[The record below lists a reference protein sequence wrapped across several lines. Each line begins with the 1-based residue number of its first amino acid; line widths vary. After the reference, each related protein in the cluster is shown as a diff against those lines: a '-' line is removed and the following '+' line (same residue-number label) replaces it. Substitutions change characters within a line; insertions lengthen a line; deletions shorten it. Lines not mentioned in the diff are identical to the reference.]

1 MKILMPQLGETVN
14 EGTISV
20 WHKKVGDK
28 VLKNEALLDV
38 ETDKA
43 AVEVPVPEDGVLTSI
58 IIEAGDTVD
67 VGTVLAVIEVE
78 GEEPDDEL
86 EPKQVAPAGGMID
99 KHILM
104 PQLGETVNEGTIS
117 LWHKK
122 IGDKVSKDEA
132 LLDVETDKAAV
143 EVPASH
149 DGVLSAINVEAGET
163 VDVGTVLAVI
173 EIEDDG
179 SGSDSASNTEIVN
192 SDKDGEDVSLAESS
206 RANERSSEDSKSRH
220 SRLGYGG
227 SNKLGYGGSDAS
239 KKLSPAVR
247 KISAENNIDIA
258 RIKGSGKSGRVTK
271 KDLLAYLAGASIK
284 SVLTPPSLTAE
295 LLPFDRI
302 RKLTAEHMVM
312 SKATSPHV
320 LQTVEVNYGAVDE
333 LRRKVGPSWKAEK
346 GYSLTYLPF
355 IAKALVYAMGEFP
368 RVNASIDGDAL
379 QLHATINLAI
389 AVDLNFNG
397 LVAPV
402 IKDCANKSIADLAE
416 SIKLLSTKA
425 HAGKLSPDD
434 FANGTY
440 TISNSGPFGTLMTAP
455 IINQPQVAI
464 ISTDGI
470 RKKPVVL
477 ESEQGDSIAIR
488 PVGILAQSFDHR
500 AFDGAYSAAF
510 LNRVREILE
519 THDWGSEV

>member
-14 EGTISV
+14 EGTIGV
-20 WHKKVGDK
+20 WHKKVGDTVK
-28 VLKNEALLDV
+28 KDEALLDV

-43 AVEVPVPEDGVLTSI
+43 AVEVPVPEDGVITSI
-58 IIEAGDTVD
+58 MVEAGDTVD
-67 VGTVLAVIEVE
+67 VGTVLAIIEIE
-78 GEEPDDEL
+78 GEESEADDS
-86 EPKQVAPAGGMID
+86 VADSSDQSDAASTGLIG
-99 KHILM
+99 KNILM

-117 LWHKK
+117 VWHKQV
-122 IGDKVSKDEA
+122 GDQVSKDDA

-143 EVPASH
+143 EVPAPN
-149 DGVLSAINVEAGET
+149 DGVLISINVAAGET

-179 SGSDSASNTEIVN
+179 SGSDVVANSDDVSAPVDASTNETPAAPAATTVANASSLKSAGKYGGSASNM
-192 SDKDGEDVSLAESS
+192 
-206 RANERSSEDSKSRH
+206 
-220 SRLGYGG
+220 
-227 SNKLGYGGSDAS
+227 
-239 KKLSPAVR
+239 KLSPAVR
-247 KISAENNIDIA
+247 KLSAENNLDIGQ
-258 RIKGSGKSGRVTK
+258 INGSGRDGRVTK
-271 KDLLAYLAGASIK
+271 KDVLAYLAGSGTKSILQPPT
-284 SVLTPPSLTAE
+284 LTDD

-333 LRRKVGPSWKAEK
+333 VRRRVGPSWKADK

-355 IAKALVYAMGEFP
+355 IAKALVYAIGEFP
-368 RVNASIDGDAL
+368 RVNASIKGDAL
-379 QLHATINLAI
+379 QLHSQINLAI
-389 AVDLNFNG
+389 AVDLNFEG

-402 IKDCANKSIADLAE
+402 VKDCSNKSIAELAE
-416 SIKLLSTKA
+416 SIKSLSTKA
-425 HAGKLSPDD
+425 HTGKLSPDD
-434 FANGTY
+434 FAGGTY

-470 RKKPVVL
+470 RKKPVVI

-519 THDWGSEV
+519 THDWSLEV

>member
-14 EGTISV
+14 EGTIGV

-28 VLKNEALLDV
+28 VKKNEALLDV

-58 IIEAGDTVD
+58 VVEAGDTVD
-67 VGTVLAVIEVE
+67 VGTVLAIIEVE
-78 GEEPDDEL
+78 GEEPESDDQSEQ
-86 EPKQVAPAGGMID
+86 KQASESTLDNSNKGLINNN
-99 KHILM
+99 ILM

-117 LWHKK
+117 VWHKK
-122 IGDKVSKDEA
+122 VGEQVSKDEA

-143 EVPASH
+143 EVPAPK
-149 DGVLSAINVEAGET
+149 DGVLVSINVEAGDT
-163 VDVGTVLAVI
+163 VDVGTVLAVL
-173 EIEDDG
+173 EVEDDG
-179 SGSDSASNTEIVN
+179 SGGDDAPET
-192 SDKDGEDVSLAESS
+192 
-206 RANERSSEDSKSRH
+206 SKSID
-220 SRLGYGG
+220 SNDKQAAAAAAPASSGGKAAKYGG
-227 SNKLGYGGSDAS
+227 GAAS
-239 KKLSPAVR
+239 ANKKLSPAVR
-247 KISAENNIDIA
+247 RLVAENNIDLA
-258 RIKGSGKSGRVTK
+258 KVTATGKEGRVTK
-271 KDLLAYLAGASIK
+271 KDVLAYVAASGAA
-284 SVLTPPSLTAE
+284 SVLSPPSLTDD

-302 RKLTAEHMVM
+302 RKLTAEHMVV

-320 LQTVEVNYGAVDE
+320 LQAVEVNYGAVDE
-333 LRRKVGPSWKAEK
+333 VRKRVGPAWKADK

-355 IAKALVYAMGEFP
+355 IAKALVYAIGEFP

-379 QLHATINLAI
+379 QLHSTINLAI
-389 AVDLNFNG
+389 AVDLNFEG

-402 IKDCANKSIADLAE
+402 VKDCANKSIAELAE
-416 SIKLLSTKA
+416 SIKSLSGKA

-434 FANGTY
+434 FAGGTY

-464 ISTDGI
+464 VSTDGI
-470 RKKPVVL
+470 RKKPVVI
-477 ESEQGDSIAIR
+477 ESQQGDSIAIR

-510 LNRVREILE
+510 LNRVRDILE
-519 THDWGSEV
+519 THNWDSEV

>member
-20 WHKKVGDK
+20 WHKQVGDK
-28 VLKNEALLDV
+28 VKKNEALLDV

-43 AVEVPVPEDGVLTSI
+43 AVEVPVPEDGVLTAI
-58 IIEAGDTVD
+58 IVDAGDTVD
-67 VGTVLAVIEVE
+67 VGTVLAIVEVE
-78 GEEPDDEL
+78 GEESDADDTVVDV
-86 EPKQVAPAGGMID
+86 KSAAASGTIG
-99 KHILM
+99 KNILM

-117 LWHKK
+117 VWHKQV
-122 IGDKVSKDEA
+122 GDQVSKDEA

-143 EVPASH
+143 EVPAPQ
-149 DGVLSAINVEAGET
+149 DGVLASINVDAGDT
-163 VDVGTVLAVI
+163 VDVGTVLAVL
-173 EIEDDG
+173 EVEDDG
-179 SGSDSASNTEIVN
+179 SGGDAAPSQDTSSATPSKQQQQAPA
-192 SDKDGEDVSLAESS
+192 SAAAASS
-206 RANERSSEDSKSRH
+206 TKTTKYGSSS
-220 SRLGYGG
+220 G
-227 SNKLGYGGSDAS
+227 S

-247 KISAENNIDIA
+247 RIASESNIDLA
-258 RIKGSGKSGRVTK
+258 QVKATGKEGRITK
-271 KDLLAYLAGASIK
+271 KDVLAYVAGSGAI
-284 SVLTPPSLTAE
+284 SVLSPPVLCND

-320 LQTVEVNYGAVDE
+320 LQAVEVNYGAVDE
-333 LRRKVGPSWKAEK
+333 VRKSVGPTWKADK

-368 RVNASIDGDAL
+368 RVNASIEGDAL
-379 QLHATINLAI
+379 QLHSTINLAI
-389 AVDLNFNG
+389 AVDLNYEG

-402 IKDCANKSIADLAE
+402 VKDCANKSIAELAE
-416 SIKLLSTKA
+416 SIKALSTKA

-434 FANGTY
+434 FAGGTY
-440 TISNSGPFGTLMTAP
+440 TISNSGPFGTLLTAP

-464 ISTDGI
+464 VSTDGI
-470 RKKPVVL
+470 RKKPVVI
-477 ESEQGDSIAIR
+477 ESAQGDSIAIR

-519 THDWGSEV
+519 THNWASEV